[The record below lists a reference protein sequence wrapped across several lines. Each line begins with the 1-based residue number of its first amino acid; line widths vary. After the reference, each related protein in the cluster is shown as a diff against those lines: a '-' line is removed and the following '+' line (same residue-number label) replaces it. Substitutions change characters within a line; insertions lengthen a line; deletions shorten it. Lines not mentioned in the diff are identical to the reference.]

1 MPAAK
6 DLGADMQKT
15 GTDEDFAMRKV
26 FAWIR
31 RSCFRR
37 AAVREWVLFNCRFA
51 SYSGEFRERVEDL
64 SASNPYPFSR
74 WFGGKNKVFIP
85 FGPPQPGP
93 GQQQS
98 SDSDSSVRE
107 ILEENGYQ
115 VVDYRGGYCQKGNRK
130 QRIGKVLQSLKK
142 NALDEIRQRH
152 QGGEIYNLERELA
165 ETSNY
170 FDGVLSE
177 FLNSPLR
184 AQKKAGGMEVVI
196 SQDPHDVATMSTGR
210 SWVSCMELGVGS
222 HHRDVFCE
230 VANGGLVAYLIRA
243 GDQEIRDPLARIH
256 IRRFDNK
263 QGQSVA
269 IPEESIYGN
278 EVSGFQETVKQW
290 LDAMQPDIRPGVY
303 KRMGGEYS
311 DTFGDE
317 TIVGPKRVE
326 DVMRWFR
333 GEAEDAKYSKWIVTD
348 EMYQELLEYD
358 MYAGETPVDNLSR
371 EFNTREEAEQWAAGN
386 DTDYDREMVS
396 DEWTEFDEEEGE
408 WARPRFDVR
417 EKTTDNRLS
426 MKKSAAEEILNAEPG
441 TYPDEVIDEVK
452 AFVFESASDLSR
464 HFVRKYPEK
473 ITEEDFKELNDRD
486 SMEFVKALP
495 KEKKGPYLQSW
506 LGHINSSL
514 DDPGS
519 FVDRRTREDLDDV
532 ARMEAAGEGTKEPIP
547 GRSVIDGKKTGI
559 LSHVS
564 VNINDHVLTPLTE
577 MFSPIP
583 EGVSRKLVDLFENL
597 SERTGAP
604 YDEYGEHEDREMAG
618 LVHAFSMTDTDTPT
632 VQKFYKDILPRWQD
646 RIPGDMWGRPGPINV
661 DTMGYALATLGGNG
675 RDFLPFL
682 NQKMEEEKDYL
693 SYLEENTKGQF
704 IQEIENRKEKSKRNI
719 EKYLYA
725 IDSIESG
732 KGRSSKYRFH

>member
-37 AAVREWVLFNCRFA
+37 MAVREWVLFNCRFA

-64 SASNPYPFSR
+64 SAQNPYPFSG
-74 WFGGKNKVFIP
+74 WFGGQNKVFIP
-85 FGPPQPGP
+85 FGMSQPDA
-93 GQQQS
+93 GQQQG

-142 NALDEIRQRH
+142 DALDEIRQRH
-152 QGGEIYNLERELA
+152 QRGELYNLERELS
-165 ETSNY
+165 EMSNY

-184 AQKKAGGMEVVI
+184 AQKKAGGMEVAI

-210 SWVSCMELGVGS
+210 SWVSCMELGVGA
-222 HHRDVFCE
+222 HYKDVFCE
-230 VANGGLVAYLIRA
+230 VANGGLVAYLIRD
-243 GDQEIRDPLARIH
+243 GDHDIENPLARIH

-263 QGQSVA
+263 QGQSIA
-269 IPEESIYGN
+269 IPEESVYGN
-278 EVSGFQETVKQW
+278 EVSGFQGTVKQW

-317 TIVGPKRVE
+317 TIVGPKKVE
-326 DVMRWFR
+326 DVMMWFR
-333 GEAEDAKYSKWIVTD
+333 GEAEDAKYSKWVVTD
-348 EMYQELLEYD
+348 EMYQEVMEYD
-358 MYAGETPVDNLSR
+358 LYANELPIGNLSR
-371 EFNTREEAEQWAAGN
+371 EFNTREEAEQWVADN

-396 DEWTEFDEEEGE
+396 EEWEEFDEEEGE
-408 WARPRFDVR
+408 WARPRFDIR
-417 EKTTDNRLS
+417 EKMTDNRLS
-426 MKKSAAEEILNAEPG
+426 MKQKAAAEILNAEPG
-441 TYPDEVIDEVK
+441 TYPDEIIDEIKAWLQTSAPGLSSTFVK
-452 AFVFESASDLSR
+452 
-464 HFVRKYPEK
+464 KYPEK
-473 ITEEDFKELNDRD
+473 ITEGDFGNLSDRD
-486 SMEFVKALP
+486 SMEFVKSLP
-495 KEKKGPYLQSW
+495 KEKRGPYLQSW
-506 LGHINSSL
+506 LGRINSSL

-532 ARMEAAGEGTKEPIP
+532 ARMEAAGEGKKEPIP

-559 LSHVS
+559 LAHTS
-564 VNINDHVLTPLTE
+564 VNINDHVLTPLKE
-577 MFSPIP
+577 LFSPIP
-583 EGVSRKLVDLFENL
+583 EDVARKLVDLFENL
-597 SERTGAP
+597 SERTGVP
-604 YDEYGEHEDREMAG
+604 YDEYKEYEDRDMAG

-632 VQKFYKDILPRWQD
+632 VQKFYGDLLPRWQD
-646 RIPGDMWGRPGPINV
+646 RIPGDRFERPGPINV
-661 DTMGYALATLGGNG
+661 STMGYALAKLGANG
-675 RDFLPFL
+675 RGFLPFL
-682 NQKMEEEKDYL
+682 RQKMEEEKGHL

-704 IQEIENRKEKSKRNI
+704 IQEVENRKERSRRNI

-732 KGRSSKYRFH
+732 KGMSSKYRFH